1 MRMSGVPSAVR
12 KSARSSTAWVV
23 PTYGRSLVD
32 VNSAVQALTKL
43 MAAGCISYG
52 VYQYEAATAL
62 GHVRPPLRPIPRWSK
77 KTMS

>member
-1 MRMSGVPSAVR
+1 VR

-43 MAAGCISYG
+43 MVHGCGSSC
-52 VYQYEAATAL
+52 VSQNEAAYVL
-62 GHVRPPLRPIPRWSK
+62 GQSRPPLRPIPRWSK